1 MDAVEK
7 RIDSIADEAED
18 ALISHEIE
26 EIHRYSL
33 SNQLRTGLFGQDGCI
48 QTDESEL
55 PNIKTL
61 AANADELTKEIC
73 VLKEHTEKK
82 LKMIQFQY
90 ETKLQEESDALY
102 ENLTDKIKNVEN
114 CHKEKLSVLRRS
126 YQQQLSN
133 AVQLIRASYKNK
145 DEVDL
150 DCDDTDGAEKDLLN
164 ELQEKNLKIEC
175 MSEQLKKYEIAS
187 EGAED
192 PEKSRLKSENEIL
205 KDNIDS
211 LHVELEEI
219 HQVLES
225 KEQKLALNLEQLKLE
240 ADDSKKALQKMTGQ
254 HEQLKTELKVERESC
269 IEKIKQLKE
278 QMEKEIVFI
287 QAAHMKEKAATE
299 KKLKKAEFTTME
311 LVGDAELA
319 LKIREFKKAEALQ
332 KKEIE
337 RLNKQLCMSNQV
349 WEKKFEILTQNFH
362 AIKDEMFLRQTLQ
375 RQEAILHNAS
385 VSLTMDAPCSPQ
397 KSPADGAF
405 KNRRY
410 STAAPLPRIGARR
423 QHKMNISQQRERRAD
438 VLPGL
443 EMSTAT
449 ATAVVYGGSLVLCPE
464 GLAGDL
470 YNCWLAP
477 N

>member
-7 RIDSIADEAED
+7 RINSIADEAED
-18 ALISHEIE
+18 ALISQEIE
-26 EIHRYSL
+26 EIHRSSRSFCLARYSL
-33 SNQLRTGLFGQDGCI
+33 SNQLRTGLFGRDACI

-55 PNIKTL
+55 PNIKIL
-61 AANADELTKEIC
+61 AANAEELTKEIC

-90 ETKLQEESDALY
+90 ETKLQEEADALY
-102 ENLTDKIKNVEN
+102 DNLTEKIKNVEN
-114 CHKEKLSVLRRS
+114 GHKEKISVLRRS

-133 AVQLIRASYKNK
+133 AVQVIRASYKNK
-145 DEVDL
+145 GEVDL
-150 DCDDTDGAEKDLLN
+150 DCDDTDGAVNNLLN

-192 PEKSRLKSENEIL
+192 PEKSRLMSENEKL

-211 LHVELEEI
+211 LHVELQEI

-225 KEQKLALNLEQLKLE
+225 KEQKLALDLEQLKLE

-254 HEQLKTELKVERESC
+254 HEQLKMELKVEKESC

-278 QMEKEIVFI
+278 EMEKEIVHI
-287 QAAHMKEKAATE
+287 EAAHMKEKAATE
-299 KKLKKAEFTTME
+299 KKLEKLKKAELTTME
-311 LVGDAELA
+311 LVGDTELA
-319 LKIREFKKAEALQ
+319 LKIREFKKAESLQ

-362 AIKDEMFLRQTLQ
+362 AIKDEMFLRQRLQ

-385 VSLTMDAPCSPQ
+385 VSLMMDAPCSPL

-405 KNRRY
+405 KSLRY
-410 STAAPLPRIGARR
+410 STVAPLPRIGARH
-423 QHKMNISQQRERRAD
+423 QHKRNHSTQRERRAD

-443 EMSTAT
+443 D
-449 ATAVVYGGSLVLCPE
+449 SLVTLPDE
-464 GLAGDL
+464 EDDEVLI
-470 YNCWLAP
+470 
-477 N
+477 